1 MAIMPETLV
10 GRVTS
15 SGDESSSMDPKSFS
29 SFSISSSL
37 VTGIG
42 WPSCWD
48 SWVRRCLRLLI
59 RCQLKGARC
68 GDTYWAR
75 LSDLENALLQ

>member
-29 SFSISSSL
+29 SVSSSSSL
-37 VTGIG
+37 IAGAG
-42 WPSCWD
+42 WPS
-48 SWVRRCLRLLI
+48 
-59 RCQLKGARC
+59 G
-68 GDTYWAR
+68 
-75 LSDLENALLQ
+75 